1 MNIVDLIIK
10 KRDGGK
16 LSKEEIEFFV
26 NGTTDS
32 SIPDYQISAML
43 MAIYFQN
50 LDTEETSELTL
61 AMANSGST
69 FDLSSIEGIKVE

>member
-32 SIPDYQISAML
+32 SIPDYQISAYGY
-43 MAIYFQN
+43 IF
-50 LDTEETSELTL
+50 S
-61 AMANSGST
+61 
-69 FDLSSIEGIKVE
+69 KP

>member
-16 LSKEEIEFFV
+16 LTKEEIEFFI
-26 NGTTDS
+26 NGVTDS

-43 MAIYFQN
+43 MAIYFQS
-50 LDTEETSELTL
+50 LDSEETSELTL
-61 AMANSGST
+61 AMAHSGGT
-69 FDLSSIEGIKVE
+69 F